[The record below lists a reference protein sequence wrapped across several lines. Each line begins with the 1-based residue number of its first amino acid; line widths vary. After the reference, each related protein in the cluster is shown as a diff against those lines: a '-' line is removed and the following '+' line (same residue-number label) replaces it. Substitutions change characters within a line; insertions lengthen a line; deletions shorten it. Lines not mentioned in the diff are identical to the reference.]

1 MGKPARAARLIP
13 ANRRARRDPQ
23 LSRLNSVMARAMAG
37 PEITRAGGLGK
48 MSESQVLPFHKLNSW
63 AIS

>member
-1 MGKPARAARLIP
+1 
-13 ANRRARRDPQ
+13 
-23 LSRLNSVMARAMAG
+23 MARAMAG
-37 PEITRAGGLGK
+37 PEITRASGLGK